1 MNRKN
6 NQKINRFAN
15 FGGFFTDR
23 KSAPSPPT
31 HVEKTRTH
39 AASVWSGAGA
49 NRGFGAGEND
59 WLGAEAY
66 VNSLL

>member
-1 MNRKN
+1 MNHHKT
-6 NQKINRFAN
+6 NRFAN
-15 FGGFFTDR
+15 LGGFFTGR
-23 KSAPSPPT
+23 KSVPPLPT